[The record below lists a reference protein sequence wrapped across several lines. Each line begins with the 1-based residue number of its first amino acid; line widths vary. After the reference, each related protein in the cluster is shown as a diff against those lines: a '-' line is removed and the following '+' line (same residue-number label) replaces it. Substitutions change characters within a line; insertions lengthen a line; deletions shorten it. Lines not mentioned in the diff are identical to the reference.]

1 MPESGGNRPK
11 AVTPMAFVNCISKAY
26 EKRGLAVDTAL
37 KVARIAPQHVGDP
50 EARVTAE
57 QFEALSFHAMH
68 ELDDEALGWFSRPM
82 RWGSLGM
89 LCRASVTAPD
99 LGSALKRWCRCH
111 GLLTDDIR
119 LSVAVRAGVASV
131 SIEER
136 RDLGEL
142 REFCLVSV
150 LRSVHGFA
158 CWLVDSRIPFGD
170 LWFPFPAPAHAASY
184 RAMFPGTARFGAADA
199 GFSFRADYL
208 ALVPMRDEAATRT
221 MLQKALR
228 LMVLQ
233 YRRDRLLVERV
244 RMLLTAR
251 LAAGNVLPNAE
262 ELAEELAISRR
273 TLHRQ
278 LQEEGA
284 SLQEIKDALR
294 RERALDL
301 IRRSSRPL
309 KQVAHLAGFRNE
321 KSFSRAFRDWTGLS
335 PGEMRAGRTVGR
347 ETAPP
352 PARNDP

>member
-1 MPESGGNRPK
+1 MPEREGNRPK
-11 AVTPMAFVNCISKAY
+11 AVTPMAFVNEISKAY
-26 EKRGLAVDTAL
+26 RRRGLAFDTAL

-50 EARVTAE
+50 GARVTAD
-57 QFEALSFHAMH
+57 QFEALSFHAMR

-89 LCRASVTAPD
+89 LCRAAVTAPD

-119 LSVAVRAGVASV
+119 LSVTVRAGVASV
-131 SIEER
+131 TLTEQ
-136 RDLGEL
+136 RDLGEA

-158 CWLVDSRIPFGD
+158 CWLVDSRIPFSD

-184 RAMFPGTARFGAADA
+184 RAMFPGTARFDAADA
-199 GFSFRADYL
+199 GFAFSADYL
-208 ALVPMRDEAATRT
+208 ALVPRRDEPATRT

-244 RMLLTAR
+244 RLLLAAR
-251 LAAGNVLPNAE
+251 LAAGGVLPNAE

-284 SLQEIKDALR
+284 SLQQIKDEIR
-294 RERALDL
+294 RDRAIEL
-301 IRRSSRPL
+301 IRRSNRPL
-309 KQVAHLAGFRNE
+309 KQVAHLAGFQNE
-321 KSFSRAFRDWTGLS
+321 KSFARAFRLWTGQS
-335 PGEMRAGRTVGR
+335 PGDLRSARGRG
-347 ETAPP
+347 
-352 PARNDP
+352 